1 MTTVCCVKQAPA
13 PDAGAPAEEA
23 AEAALAAGKP
33 AVEATATGSASELAA
48 EAVVAEPMEEDSD
61 DDDWETMDVDAIKLP
76 NEAAAEQV
84 NNSMCFQCAI
94 WHIPIGTVIHCS

>member
-1 MTTVCCVKQAPA
+1 MTVCCVNQAPA

-33 AVEATATGSASELAA
+33 AVEATATGSAAEQAA
-48 EAVVAEPMEEDSD
+48 EVVVAELMEEDSE

-84 NNSMCFQCAI
+84 DYSLVLSMCNSAHPLAQ
-94 WHIPIGTVIHCS
+94 